1 MEVLTSNTTKAILKI
16 WNLILQLIKT
26 LINSLKLL
34 RTLKITW
41 PMRPGLKTK
50 KIIAPLLLKA
60 MSAKS
65 PTSRR
70 SLNKYLENRLSFLKM
85 MLRSFSNF
93 KKKFQIKNLKLKNRI
108 NKILCLK
115 SKLKFYKIKIL
126 MKWKI
131 NLIF

>member
-1 MEVLTSNTTKAILKI
+1 MEVLTSNTTKATLKI
-16 WNLILQLIKT
+16 WNLILQLTKT

-34 RTLKITW
+34 RTLKIIW
-41 PMRPGLKTK
+41 PMRPDLKTK
-50 KIIAPLLLKA
+50 KIIAPLLPKA

-65 PTSRR
+65 LTSRR
-70 SLNKYLENRLSFLKM
+70 SLNKYLENKLNFLKM
-85 MLRSFSNF
+85 TPRSFSSF

-108 NKILCLK
+108 NKILYSK